1 MVYSYFPGCTLKT
14 KAKDL
19 DAYARRSA
27 EALGVTLEELPE
39 WQCCGAVYP
48 IAQDEIATRLSSVR
62 ALNSAK
68 ELGRPLLTLCS
79 ACHHVIKRVNED
91 MRANEDIRGKAN
103 RYLELAEPYAGET
116 RVVHYLEMLRDDV
129 GFVELKKK
137 VVNPLKGRK
146 IAAYYG
152 CLLLRPNDVM
162 QFDNPENPT
171 ILEDFIR
178 AIGAEP
184 GGFRAAQRV
193 LRRVCGAGRQIR
205 ARKARRPHP
214 GFHAGSGRGQRD
226 HRVPAVPVQ
235 PVHQPQGRPSA
246 GVLFHRAAGGS
257 ARREGGELSMA
268 VNPMELRDTVL
279 RITGVNPRKCMK
291 CGKCSGTCPAYDQ
304 MEYHPHQFVA
314 MVEKGDIERLMA
326 SPSVFMCLSCFACVE
341 RCPRGVEPAKLI
353 EGIRLAM
360 IRQKDANH
368 MTMNDIPALLDSE
381 MPQQAITSALR
392 KYAK

>member
-116 RVVHYLEMLRDDV
+116 RVVHYLEMLRDGV
-129 GFVELKKK
+129 KKK

-184 GGFRAAQRV
+184 V
-193 LRRVCGAGRQIR
+193 V
-205 ARKARRPHP
+205 
-214 GFHAGSGRGQRD
+214 
-226 HRVPAVPVQ
+226 
-235 PVHQPQGRPSA
+235 
-246 GVLFHRAAGGS
+246 
-257 ARREGGELSMA
+257 
-268 VNPMELRDTVL
+268 
-279 RITGVNPRKCMK
+279 
-291 CGKCSGTCPAYDQ
+291 
-304 MEYHPHQFVA
+304 
-314 MVEKGDIERLMA
+314 
-326 SPSVFMCLSCFACVE
+326 
-341 RCPRGVEPAKLI
+341 
-353 EGIRLAM
+353 
-360 IRQKDANH
+360 
-368 MTMNDIPALLDSE
+368 
-381 MPQQAITSALR
+381 SALR
-392 KYAK
+392 NECCGAYVTLEDKSVPEKLAGRILDSMRDLGADSVITACPLCRYNLYTNRKEGHPPVYYFTELLAEALGVKEAN